1 MTYEITGTLKA
12 IMDTQTF
19 ESGFCKRE
27 FVVCDDAERYPQD
40 IKLEAIKDKCDEL
53 NRLAVGD
60 KVSVAFNLRGNEYN
74 GKYYTNLQAW
84 KITPLNAHQGADP
97 MDQSQPQDEIDQG
110 GPVTTGKMP
119 F

>member
-1 MTYEITGTLKA
+1 
-12 IMDTQTF
+12 
-19 ESGFCKRE
+19 
-27 FVVCDDAERYPQD
+27 
-40 IKLEAIKDKCDEL
+40 
-53 NRLAVGD
+53 
-60 KVSVAFNLRGNEYN
+60 VSVAFNLRGNEYN